1 MQDDIA
7 IRLAS
12 DDEVHDVMKLA
23 LMAAEENGFLDATA
37 ELLLQ
42 TVYPSLLGAQHS
54 NGLCGVIGEPGK
66 LEAFVVL
73 RIGTMYYSPQLCVE
87 EKVVYVHPDFR
98 AAKGGRARKLCEFS
112 KYVAEKMDLPL
123 LIGICS
129 SNRTAAKV
137 KLYERIFGP
146 PAGAYWLYRT
156 QTGGH
161 TVS

>member
-1 MQDDIA
+1 MNDEIQ
-7 IRLAS
+7 IRLATET
-12 DDEVHDVMKLA
+12 EVDDVMQLA
-23 LMAAEENGFLDATA
+23 MMAAEENGFLDASA
-37 ELLLQ
+37 ALLLEV
-42 TVYPSLLGAQHS
+42 VYPALKMHQ
-54 NGLCGVIGEPGK
+54 GLCGVIGEPGK

-112 KYVAEKMDLPL
+112 KHVADVLNLPL

-129 SNRTAAKV
+129 SSRTQAKV

-161 TVS
+161 SVT